1 MFTYLRTEIDAD
13 DVGLLP
19 LFSPAAEAKGLQSTR
34 ARIEPGTWAEMP
46 GPRPGPKPG
55 PKKGPK
61 PYGREVVAQIHDWAW
76 IATDTQIYGAPLCS
90 CRYSAS
96 R

>member
-1 MFTYLRTEIDAD
+1 MFTYVRTYVRRYVDAD

-19 LFSPAAEAKGLQSTR
+19 FFSPAAEAKGLQSTR

-55 PKKGPK
+55 PMPGPMLILCCG
-61 PYGREVVAQIHDWAW
+61 PNRNMVVVRFPKH
-76 IATDTQIYGAPLCS
+76 T
-90 CRYSAS
+90 
-96 R
+96 